1 MEYFDVKDFSKLI
14 EAVKSKLAEL
24 NINIV
29 EEENSVH
36 YIKNFEE
43 NLEKNKIEEEKIENL
58 TNIIQDGDVE
68 YDLDEIRREKA
79 MTEKEKKE
87 REEKS
92 ILMRKNIIKNLKMRK
107 MKNN

>member
-14 EAVKSKLAEL
+14 TAVKSKLGEL
-24 NINIV
+24 NINID

-36 YIKNFEE
+36 YIKNLEE
-43 NLEKNKIEEEKIENL
+43 SGEKNKIGGEKTENL
-58 TNIIQDGDVE
+58 ANIIQEGDVE

-87 REEKS
+87 REEKI
-92 ILMRKNIIKNLKMRK
+92 ILMRKNIIKNLKLRK
-107 MKNN
+107 NKNN